1 MEKKI
6 HIAVTIVV
14 LAFGLIFA
22 TVGSVG
28 SGHAQTNATSG
39 ASKTVN
45 SAGGAMNK
53 TAGNMTSAGGAA
65 TKSAGGA
72 MNKTAGNMTSA
83 GGAATKSAGGAMNK
97 TAGNMTS
104 AGGAAANKTGGNASS
119 SNPVSKIPVIG
130 PGLSKLFGGGK

>member
-65 TKSAGGA
+65 
-72 MNKTAGNMTSA
+72 
-83 GGAATKSAGGAMNK
+83 
-97 TAGNMTS
+97 
-104 AGGAAANKTGGNASS
+104 ANKTGGNASS
-119 SNPVSKIPVIG
+119 SNPLAKVPIIG
-130 PGLSKLFGGGK
+130 KLFGGK

>member
-65 TKSAGGA
+65 
-72 MNKTAGNMTSA
+72 
-83 GGAATKSAGGAMNK
+83 
-97 TAGNMTS
+97 
-104 AGGAAANKTGGNASS
+104 ANKTGGNASS

-130 PGLSKLFGGGK
+130 PGLNKLFGGK

>member
-1 MEKKI
+1 MRWKKKI

-28 SGHAQTNATSG
+28 SGHAQKNATTG
-39 ASKTVN
+39 ASKAVN
-45 SAGGAMNK
+45 
-53 TAGNMTSAGGAA
+53 
-65 TKSAGGA
+65 
-72 MNKTAGNMTSA
+72 
-83 GGAATKSAGGAMNK
+83 SAGGAMNK

-104 AGGAAANKTGGNASS
+104 AGGAAANKTGGSASS

-130 PGLSKLFGGGK
+130 PGLNKLFGGK

>member
-45 SAGGAMNK
+45 SAA
-53 TAGNMTSAGGAA
+53 
-65 TKSAGGA
+65 
-72 MNKTAGNMTSA
+72 
-83 GGAATKSAGGAMNK
+83 GAMNK

-130 PGLSKLFGGGK
+130 PGLNKLFGGK

>member
-39 ASKTVN
+39 ANKTMN

-53 TAGNMTSAGGAA
+53 A
-65 TKSAGGA
+65 
-72 MNKTAGNMTSA
+72 
-83 GGAATKSAGGAMNK
+83 
-97 TAGNMTS
+97 AGNMTS

-130 PGLSKLFGGGK
+130 PGLNKLFGGK

>member
-28 SGHAQTNATSG
+28 SGHAQKNATSG
-39 ASKTVN
+39 ASKAVKLLA
-45 SAGGAMNK
+45 AGGAK
-53 TAGNMTSAGGAA
+53 
-65 TKSAGGA
+65 
-72 MNKTAGNMTSA
+72 NKTAGNMTSA

-130 PGLSKLFGGGK
+130 PGLNKLFGGK

>member
-83 GGAATKSAGGAMNK
+83 GGAA
-97 TAGNMTS
+97 
-104 AGGAAANKTGGNASS
+104 ANKTGGNASS

>member
-28 SGHAQTNATSG
+28 SGHAQKNATSG

-45 SAGGAMNK
+45 
-53 TAGNMTSAGGAA
+53 
-65 TKSAGGA
+65 
-72 MNKTAGNMTSA
+72 
-83 GGAATKSAGGAMNK
+83 SAGGAMNK

-130 PGLSKLFGGGK
+130 PGLNKLFGGK

>member
-45 SAGGAMNK
+45 SAA
-53 TAGNMTSAGGAA
+53 
-65 TKSAGGA
+65 
-72 MNKTAGNMTSA
+72 
-83 GGAATKSAGGAMNK
+83 GAMNK

-104 AGGAAANKTGGNASS
+104 AGGAAANKTGGAMNKTA
-119 SNPVSKIPVIG
+119 
-130 PGLSKLFGGGK
+130 GGAVAIKSAGRCNE

>member
-28 SGHAQTNATSG
+28 SGHAQKNATSG
-39 ASKTVN
+39 ASKAVN
-45 SAGGAMNK
+45 
-53 TAGNMTSAGGAA
+53 
-65 TKSAGGA
+65 
-72 MNKTAGNMTSA
+72 
-83 GGAATKSAGGAMNK
+83 SAGGAMNK

-130 PGLSKLFGGGK
+130 PGLSKLFGGGGK

>member
-22 TVGSVG
+22 TVSSVG

-39 ASKTVN
+39 A
-45 SAGGAMNK
+45 NK
-53 TAGNMTSAGGAA
+53 IM
-65 TKSAGGA
+65 KSAGGA
-72 MNKTAGNMTSA
+72 MNKTAGNMTS
-83 GGAATKSAGGAMNK
+83 S
-97 TAGNMTS
+97 
-104 AGGAAANKTGGNASS
+104 GGAAANKTGGNASS

-130 PGLSKLFGGGK
+130 PGLNKLFGGK

>member
-28 SGHAQTNATSG
+28 SGHAQKNATSG
-39 ASKTVN
+39 ASKAVKLLA
-45 SAGGAMNK
+45 AGGAMNK

-72 MNKTAGNMTSA
+72 MNNTAGNMTSA
-83 GGAATKSAGGAMNK
+83 GGADNK
-97 TAGNMTS
+97 IRWRCNE
-104 AGGAAANKTGGNASS
+104 
-119 SNPVSKIPVIG
+119 
-130 PGLSKLFGGGK
+130 

>member
-65 TKSAGGA
+65 
-72 MNKTAGNMTSA
+72 
-83 GGAATKSAGGAMNK
+83 
-97 TAGNMTS
+97 
-104 AGGAAANKTGGNASS
+104 ANKTGGNASS

-130 PGLSKLFGGGK
+130 PGLNKLLGGK

>member
-45 SAGGAMNK
+45 SAG
-53 TAGNMTSAGGAA
+53 S
-65 TKSAGGA
+65 
-72 MNKTAGNMTSA
+72 
-83 GGAATKSAGGAMNK
+83 AMNK

-130 PGLSKLFGGGK
+130 PGLNKLFGGK

>member
-28 SGHAQTNATSG
+28 SGHAQKNATTG
-39 ASKTVN
+39 ASKAVN
-45 SAGGAMNK
+45 
-53 TAGNMTSAGGAA
+53 
-65 TKSAGGA
+65 
-72 MNKTAGNMTSA
+72 
-83 GGAATKSAGGAMNK
+83 SAGGAMNK

-104 AGGAAANKTGGNASS
+104 AGGAAANKTGGSASS

-130 PGLSKLFGGGK
+130 PGLNKLFGGK

>member
-65 TKSAGGA
+65 
-72 MNKTAGNMTSA
+72 
-83 GGAATKSAGGAMNK
+83 
-97 TAGNMTS
+97 
-104 AGGAAANKTGGNASS
+104 ANKTGGNASS

>member
-1 MEKKI
+1 MEKEK
-6 HIAVTIVV
+6 HKAVTIVV

-45 SAGGAMNK
+45 SVAGAMNK
-53 TAGNMTSAGGAA
+53 TAGNMTSAGGGE

-83 GGAATKSAGGAMNK
+83 GGGETKSAGGAMNK

-104 AGGAAANKTGGNASS
+104 AGGVASEQ
-119 SNPVSKIPVIG
+119 NWR
-130 PGLSKLFGGGK
+130 

>member
-22 TVGSVG
+22 TVSSVG

-39 ASKTVN
+39 ANKTMN

-53 TAGNMTSAGGAA
+53 A
-65 TKSAGGA
+65 
-72 MNKTAGNMTSA
+72 
-83 GGAATKSAGGAMNK
+83 
-97 TAGNMTS
+97 AGNMTS
-104 AGGAAANKTGGNASS
+104 AGGAAANKTGNATS
-119 SNPVSKIPVIG
+119 SNPLSKVPILG
-130 PGLSKLFGGGK
+130 KLFGGK

>member
-39 ASKTVN
+39 ASKTVK
-45 SAGGAMNK
+45 SAGSAMNK

-65 TKSAGGA
+65 TKSAG
-72 MNKTAGNMTSA
+72 S
-83 GGAATKSAGGAMNK
+83 AMNK

-130 PGLSKLFGGGK
+130 PGLSKLLGGGK